1 MNKKQ
6 LFRETDGVR
15 GKANFAPLDT
25 ETVLRLGKSLSEYLK
40 RKVEPNPN
48 RGYKVIIGKDTRRS
62 GYLLEQTL
70 TAGFLSRGV
79 DVITVGPMPTP
90 AISHLVKSFALD
102 MGVMIT
108 ASHNPYYDNGIKVF
122 NANGHKLTD
131 EEELEIESI
140 YFENGFN
147 GSELIGRAQRI
158 EDVSG
163 RYIEYIKHAVGNTS
177 LKGLTIV
184 VDCANGASYKTA
196 PTVFQELGAKVIP
209 INVEPNGY
217 NINVECGSLYPDKVK
232 DAVLKNKADIG
243 IALDGD
249 ADRVIMIDEKGN
261 EIDGNYITALV
272 AKHLKEIGEL
282 NKNSVV
288 ITQYSNLALDLE
300 LESHGIKV
308 LKVVNGDRAI
318 TELCRK
324 KGLNFGGE
332 FSGHFI
338 FLDYSDTG
346 DGTMTA
352 LQVLKILK
360 QTGKKLSE
368 LAYTFK
374 KFPQKIFNL
383 EVKEKLPLEDLKTF
397 QEMIS
402 NWKQKFGNKGRVF
415 PRYSGTENLLRIMIE
430 AEEPALVDKA
440 GKDLIN
446 AAKADLS

>member
-1 MNKKQ
+1 MKQKQ

-15 GKANFAPLDT
+15 GKANFPPLDT

-48 RGYKVIIGKDTRRS
+48 RGYKVVIGKDTRRS

-122 NANGHKLTD
+122 NSNGHKLTD
-131 EEELEIESI
+131 NEELEIEAI

-163 RYIEYIKHAVGNTS
+163 RYIEYIKHAVNNTS

-196 PTVFQELGAKVIP
+196 PIVFQELGAKVIP
-209 INVEPNGY
+209 INIEPNGY
-217 NINVECGSLYPDKVK
+217 NINVECGSLYPEKVK
-232 DAVLKNKADIG
+232 DAVLKNKADLG

-261 EIDGNYITALV
+261 EIDGNYITALM
-272 AKHLKEIGEL
+272 AKNLKETGNL
-282 NKNSVV
+282 NKNTVV
-288 ITQYSNLALDLE
+288 TTEYSNLALDLE
-300 LESHGIKV
+300 LAKHDIKV

-318 TELCRK
+318 TELCRQ

-332 FSGHFI
+332 FTGHFI
-338 FLDYSDTG
+338 FLDYADTG

-352 LQVLKILK
+352 LQVLKIIK
-360 QTGKKLSE
+360 EKGKKLSE
-368 LAYTFK
+368 LAYTFE
-374 KFPQKIFNL
+374 KFPQRVFNV
-383 EVKEKLPLEDLKTF
+383 EVKEKLPLEEIKSL
-397 QEMIS
+397 QEKIKD
-402 NWKQKFGNKGRVF
+402 WKEKFAGKGRVF
-415 PRYSGTENLLRIMIE
+415 LRYSGTENLLRIMIE
-430 AEEPALVDKA
+430 AENMNFVEKA
-440 GKDLIN
+440 GKDLM
-446 AAKADLS
+446 AAAQSELS

>member
-1 MNKKQ
+1 MRKKQ
-6 LFRETDGVR
+6 LFRETDGIR

-25 ETVLRLGKSLSEYLK
+25 ETILRLGKALSEYLK
-40 RKVEPNPN
+40 KKVEPNPN

-79 DVITVGPMPTP
+79 DVLTVGPMPTP

-108 ASHNPYYDNGIKVF
+108 ASHNPYYDNGIKIF

-147 GSELIGRAQRI
+147 GSELLGRAKRI

-177 LKGLTIV
+177 LKGMTIV

-196 PTVFQELGAKVIP
+196 PTVFCELGAKVIP

-217 NINVECGSLYPDKVK
+217 NINVDCGSLYPEKVK
-232 DAVLKNKADIG
+232 DAVLKNKADLG

-249 ADRVIMIDEKGN
+249 ADRVIMIDEEGN
-261 EIDGNYITALV
+261 EIDGNYITAMV
-272 AKHLKEIGEL
+272 AKHLKDTHQL
-282 NKNSVV
+282 SKDTVV
-288 ITQYSNLALDLE
+288 ITEYSNLALDIE
-300 LESHGIKV
+300 LEKYGINV

-318 TELCRK
+318 TDLCRK

-352 LQVLKILK
+352 LQVLKIIK
-360 QTGKKLSE
+360 KEGKKLSE

-374 KFPQKIFNL
+374 KFPQKVFN
-383 EVKEKLPLEDLKTF
+383 VDIDRKPPLEQVETL
-397 QEMIS
+397 QRSLSE
-402 NWKQKFGNKGRVF
+402 WKKKFGKNGRVF
-415 PRYSGTENLLRIMIE
+415 LRYSGTENKLRIMVE
-430 AEEPALVDKA
+430 AEDETLLEKA
-440 GKDLIN
+440 GKELTSI
-446 AAKADLS
+446 ARAELT